1 MNDLKWKTPSG
12 DDSTESGKVAEPTTK
27 PYLSTSD
34 IYGQICL
41 LVILLNRL
49 ESPNRTYSFEVSGET
64 ISVTRFTWDK
74 THRKEPN
81 LERLY
86 QRYNPMLM
94 YEEEERLV
102 VEEIYGKLLGILNEI
117 GGNICG
123 K

>member
-1 MNDLKWKTPSG
+1 MEFKWKTPSG

-34 IYGQICL
+34 IYGQICR
-41 LVILLNRL
+41 LVITLNRL
-49 ESPNRTYSFEVSGET
+49 EAPDRTYSFDLSGET
-64 ISVTRFTWDK
+64 VSLKRFTWDQMNRTITK
-74 THRKEPN
+74 SEELFHRYRPHH
-81 LERLY
+81 
-86 QRYNPMLM
+86 M

-102 VEEIYGKLLGILNEI
+102 VDEIYGKLLGILNEI